1 MQKLI
6 LPILFSFFVT
16 LLLCPL
22 IFPLLRKLKFGQF
35 VRDDGPQ
42 SHLQKAG
49 TLTMGGLIFLPG
61 FLVGVLFFMNQVK
74 TALPV
79 ILVVL
84 GYGLIGFLDDYIK
97 VVKKRSLGLRA
108 YQKMIAQLF
117 ITGLFIG
124 YNLMF
129 QNLGTDILIPFMNG
143 QTLDLG
149 YLYVPFILVVM
160 LGTVNGVNLT
170 DGLDGLATTVTLV
183 VAAFF
188 SVASFIMGI
197 PLFGVSG
204 ALIGALLAF
213 LLFNAHPAKV
223 FMGDVGSLAL
233 GGFVAAMAVS
243 LKMPLWI
250 LFVGIIYL
258 AETLSVMIQV
268 AYFKKTKKRFFKMAP
283 IHHHYELK
291 GLKETKI
298 VAIFSIITLI
308 GALVGALALL

>member
-1 MQKLI
+1 MEKLI
-6 LPILFSFFVT
+6 LPILLSFFAT
-16 LLLCPL
+16 LILCPL
-22 IFPLLRKLKFGQF
+22 TFPLLRKLKFGQF

-61 FLVGVLFFMNQVK
+61 FLIGALFFMNQVEM
-74 TALPV
+74 ALPI
-79 ILVVL
+79 ILVVI

-108 YQKMIAQLF
+108 YQKMIAQLV

-124 YNLMF
+124 YNLVF
-129 QNLGTDILIPFMNG
+129 QDLGTDILVPFIKGETFN
-143 QTLDLG
+143 LG

-188 SVASFIMGI
+188 SVASFIVGV

-204 ALIGALLAF
+204 ALIGALLTF

-258 AETLSVMIQV
+258 AETVSVMIQV

-308 GALVGALALL
+308 GALIGVLALL